1 MVEIEK
7 EYIMKSVLNSLREHA
22 KLNYRV
28 VTDRDLA
35 NIDLGELHGFEICFN
50 IVASR
55 GSFSD
60 EARKINSEFTK
71 ELEEIRQ
78 ILVKK
83 FELGEFK

>member
-7 EYIMKSVLNSLREHA
+7 EYILKSMLNSLREHA
-22 KLNYRV
+22 RLNYRV
-28 VTDRDLA
+28 VTDKDLA

-55 GSFSD
+55 GPFSD
-60 EARKINSEFTK
+60 EARNINIQFTK
-71 ELEEIRQ
+71 ELEDIRQ

-83 FELGEFK
+83 FEHGEFK